1 MAKNSTARGKIVR
14 RLGVNIYGHSK
25 YDKLLKKKPQGPGQE
40 RGRKMRGKQSE
51 YAKQLIEK
59 QKIRFAYGVS
69 ERQFRN
75 TFAMAKRLEG
85 LTGDNLII
93 LLEKRLDNVIY
104 RLGLAPTRSAARQF
118 VSHGHIYVNGRR
130 VNIPSFQVNVNDEIS
145 VKPNNDRSKT
155 LARNNLAKNQ
165 QPLAAW
171 MSLDAD
177 ALKAKVER
185 EPVRSDIQLIGNE
198 QLVVEFY
205 SR

>member
-25 YDKLLKKKPQGPGQE
+25 YDKLLKKKPQGPGLE
-40 RGRKMRGKQSE
+40 RGRKSRGKQSE

-59 QKIRFAYGVS
+59 QKIRFAYGIS
-69 ERQFRN
+69 ERQFKN
-75 TFAMAKRLEG
+75 TFEEAKRLDG
-85 LTGDNLII
+85 LSGDNLII

-104 RLGLAPTRSAARQF
+104 RLGLAPTRAAARQF
-118 VSHGHIYVNGRR
+118 VSHGHIYVNNRR
-130 VNIPSFQVNVNDEIS
+130 VNIPSFQVVVNSEIT
-145 VKPNNDRSKT
+145 VKPNNDRSKN

-165 QPLAAW
+165 HALAAW
-171 MSLDAD
+171 LTIDAD